1 MKTKNTLFNERMV
14 NINVTMPQFL
24 LDQVEELMLEFAN
37 DGVVLNRAAML
48 RYILQKYFEQRS
60 REEQNNG

>member
-24 LDQVEELMLEFAN
+24 LDQIEELMLEFAN

-48 RYILQKYFEQRS
+48 RYIVQKFFENK
-60 REEQNNG
+60 EKQNG